1 MHSQRR
7 TRRAYEEKPDQ
18 PAAVQVPVSALVL
31 VSVLVTVV
39 VPVSAL
45 ACPALSHEQRLS
57 LHGSYDSLPT
67 DERNQ
72 RRIHLLVSALE
83 SSYSLSAVE

>member
-18 PAAVQVPVSALVL
+18 PAAVQVPVSALVS
-31 VSVLVTVV
+31 VRVLVAVV

-45 ACPALSHEQRLS
+45 ACLALSHEQRLS
-57 LHGSYDSLPT
+57 LLGSYDSLLA

-83 SSYSLSAVE
+83 SPYLLLAVE